1 MNWEDLTSL
10 SDEALLQKAKKIKS
24 NKILGAVLIGATIG
38 IVIYGT
44 VKSGFGFF
52 TFVPLVLT
60 YIFYKNSKKNE
71 SAEKEVQNELKSRNL
86 HYKS

>member
-1 MNWEDLTSL
+1 M
-10 SDEALLQKAKKIKS
+10 
-24 NKILGAVLIGATIG
+24 GAVLIGATIG

-44 VKSGFGFF
+44 VFHGFGFF

-71 SAEKEVQNELKSRNL
+71 ILETEVQNELKTRNL
-86 HYKS
+86 I